1 MAGWV
6 PQPGGGHPGPGQ
18 DPRRWSPQAHTW
30 MWAGP
35 KGPRPDLWP
44 PFGSLPP
51 QGLAVGMWHTHGAS
65 SPSAAWARRE
75 QQAALPASGEHPAP
89 RRRAELTPPVCLEQP
104 PARARGAAGSSLA
117 ALPLSC
123 VFTGRLAGE
132 WAAPTPGD
140 NAPPGGRGA
149 HTSTFFLRFQ
159 SCLHVA
165 PGMCLCGAKLPSD
178 KQLPANPSDRRA
190 CPSSLTRPLC
200 GSSSLRFDP
209 KTQKSVTSD
218 SL

>member
-1 MAGWV
+1 MGPPARWGAPGAG
-6 PQPGGGHPGPGQ
+6 PGPPG
-18 DPRRWSPQAHTW
+18 
-30 MWAGP
+30 AGP
-35 KGPRPDLWP
+35 HRPTRGCGQGPRDPT
-44 PFGSLPP
+44 
-51 QGLAVGMWHTHGAS
+51 QTCGL
-65 SPSAAWARRE
+65 PSAPCRPKAWPLACGTHTERPVPAR
-75 QQAALPASGEHPAP
+75 PGHGENGRQLCQHPESTPHPP
-89 RRRAELTPPVCLEQP
+89 RHAELTPPVCLERP

-159 SCLHVA
+159 SCLHVV

-178 KQLPANPSDRRA
+178 KQLPANPSDTRA